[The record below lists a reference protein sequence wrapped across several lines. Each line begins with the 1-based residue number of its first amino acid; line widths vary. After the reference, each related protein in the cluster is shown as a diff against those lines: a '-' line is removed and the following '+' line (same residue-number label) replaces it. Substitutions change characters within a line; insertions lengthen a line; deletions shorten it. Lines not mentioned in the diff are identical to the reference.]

1 MASSAN
7 NSSSNDAGASLA
19 ARRAR
24 LRGSLARAN
33 YAADPFAEAQS
44 AESGAPAEH
53 AESAP
58 QGVDADPELQQPDP
72 NDFFAN
78 APGAVNVYGVPIDH
92 EPQPAQDEYQAAEEA
107 LPEPPPP
114 PAPPPRRVRGQRA
127 TAAPVPE
134 PVIEAP
140 VEALQPVEPEETPE
154 VQPTFTSTAPYSDEP
169 PPYVGAR
176 DHSHAQHEQHH
187 EHAQH
192 EPHHEHAQNEH
203 HHEHAQH
210 EQHHEHAQHEHELS
224 EKPPASVEQHAA
236 PASLQVE
243 GLTAGDRKILSNIQ
257 KAVSE
262 IPGSNQQAI
271 ELMAKIGHS
280 VESIPNISERANH
293 ATEVLTNIDQSLNA
307 CATNLAALQNL
318 ASEQGEVLSSLTET
332 LQNQTL
338 TEIGLNLTSLT
349 ESLTAALEPM
359 KAIGELIPAL
369 DQLITTLDGREGD
382 KPQKLSPDDLVTS
395 LSDQLAAGLIDPW
408 TFKCAY
414 MAVYPSDS
422 PAELL
427 HRLVELLGTQ
437 RLSGDLFRS
446 AYEAVQAAESP
457 LRPGGFTQPAGGD
470 FTRGITDEAIKSQ
483 LEALQRSNDDM
494 RHRQEEREKELSEM
508 LAHKERE
515 LQNAQELLNQKLEE
529 LNSRYEDAAEILNNR
544 EEDYRAALESKD
556 MELIEKE
563 SELNML
569 RAQMEELR
577 LQTED
582 MVKDLSKKMS
592 EEMQQFREERE
603 RERSNP
609 DLQSDAGSA
618 AAAAVNQSFF
628 DPAPRGP
635 QGGGLF
641 DTAPQAQKNLFSADP
656 GPALQTDSGSFSEG
670 MLNPQ
675 PQLQQPQLQQPQQF
689 QPQQAQPSYPQQ
701 NAGFGSAQPALQ
713 GQPQQTFQ
721 PQQQQGY
728 AQPAVATQPAP
739 PQPALPQPKPAPS
752 SSPPTT
758 PFSGGASGSYGSGVR
773 AQVFEVIVRQAL
785 AGAPWRE
792 ICAGPMQV
800 NNISPEEVEGEVR
813 RRQSMLGK

>member
-33 YAADPFAEAQS
+33 YAAEPIAEAHSAS
-44 AESGAPAEH
+44 AESGVPSEYAGSPPPRVE
-53 AESAP
+53 
-58 QGVDADPELQQPDP
+58 ADPELQQPDP

-92 EPQPAQDEYQAAEEA
+92 EPEAIQDEPKATEET
-107 LPEPPPP
+107 LPPEPP

-127 TAAPVPE
+127 TSPPVPE

-140 VEALQPVEPEETPE
+140 VEEPQPEQLEETAE
-154 VQPTFTSTAPYSDEP
+154 LKPTFTSTAPYCEEP
-169 PPYVGAR
+169 PAYVGAEDLSR
-176 DHSHAQHEQHH
+176 KHQEHVPGDRGQHHEHSQHEQHSEHSQHEQHSEHSQHEQHH
-187 EHAQH
+187 TAV
-192 EPHHEHAQNEH
+192 P
-203 HHEHAQH
+203 
-210 EQHHEHAQHEHELS
+210 
-224 EKPPASVEQHAA
+224 VEQHAA
-236 PASLQVE
+236 PASLHVE
-243 GLTAGDRKILSNIQ
+243 GLTAGDKKILSSIQ

-262 IPGSNQQAI
+262 IPGSNHEAL

-318 ASEQGEVLSSLTET
+318 ASEQGEVLSSLTQT

-427 HRLVELLGTQ
+427 HRLVELLGSQ

-470 FTRGITDEAIKSQ
+470 FARGITDEAIKSQ

-494 RHRQEEREKELSEM
+494 RQRQEEREKELSEM

-592 EEMQQFREERE
+592 EEMQQFRDERE
-603 RERSNP
+603 RDRSNP

-675 PQLQQPQLQQPQQF
+675 PQQQQPQLQQPQQF
-689 QPQQAQPSYPQQ
+689 QPQQAQPSYPQP

-713 GQPQQTFQ
+713 GQSQQTFQ

-758 PFSGGASGSYGSGVR
+758 PFAGGASGSYGSGVR